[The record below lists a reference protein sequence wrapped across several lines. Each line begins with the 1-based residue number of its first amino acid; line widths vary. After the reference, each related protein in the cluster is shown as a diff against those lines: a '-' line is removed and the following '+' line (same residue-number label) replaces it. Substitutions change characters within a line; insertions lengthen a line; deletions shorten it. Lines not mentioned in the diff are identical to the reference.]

1 MYKSMFSINMAEVL
15 YMEQYGKSTLLK
27 SHFDFIEQGF
37 LQGVGTQHSIPLP
50 LGWLQGSL
58 PHTPLKHS
66 Y

>member
-1 MYKSMFSINMAEVL
+1 
-15 YMEQYGKSTLLK
+15 MEQYGKSNLLK
-27 SHFDFIEQGF
+27 CHFDFIEQGF
-37 LQGVGTQHSIPLP
+37 LQGVGTPHSVPLP